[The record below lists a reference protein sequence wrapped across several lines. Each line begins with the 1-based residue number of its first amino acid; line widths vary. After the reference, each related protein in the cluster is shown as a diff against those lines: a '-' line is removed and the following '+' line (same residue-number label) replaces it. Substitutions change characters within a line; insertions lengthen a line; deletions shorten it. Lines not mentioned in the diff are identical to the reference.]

1 MIALPPGPPPRPAFR
16 AMVDELASCRDRID
30 VRAPSEYA
38 EDHVPG
44 AINLPVLDDAQRARV
59 GTIYMQVSAFDARK
73 VGAALVARNI
83 AEIVATHVQ
92 DKPRDWTPL
101 VYCWRGGQRSRSLV
115 HVLNEIGFRAV
126 QLDGGYRAYRR
137 HVVALLA
144 QLPRQ
149 FRYRVVCG
157 LTGSGKSRL
166 IAAIAA
172 EGGQALD
179 LERLACHR
187 GSLLGDIP
195 GAPQPSQK
203 AFESALVDAF
213 AGFEASDPIYVESE
227 SQRIGRL
234 QVPEALLD
242 SMREAS
248 CIRLEATNAQRVAM
262 LEADYAHL
270 AEDPAGFAAQLAPLA
285 KLHGNATIARWR
297 ELMEQGAAKPLV
309 SELLERHYDPSYE
322 RAIRA
327 NFARCRNAAAL
338 HVDDTTDDGFRALAR
353 RLLERAP
360 SSRVA

>member
-16 AMVDELASCRDRID
+16 ATIDALASFRDRID
-30 VRAPSEYA
+30 VRTPSEYG
-38 EDHVPG
+38 EDHVPR
-44 AINLPVLDDAQRARV
+44 AINMPVLDDAQRATV
-59 GTIYMQVSAFDARK
+59 GTIYVQASAFDARK
-73 VGAALVARNI
+73 MGAALVARNI
-83 AEIVATHVQ
+83 ADIVATHVQ
-92 DKPRDWTPL
+92 DKPRDWAPL

-137 HVVALLA
+137 HVVSLLA

-149 FRYRVVCG
+149 FHYRVVCG

-179 LERLACHR
+179 LERLARHR

-203 AFESALVDAF
+203 AFESALIDAF
-213 AGFEASDPIYVESE
+213 TGFDASRPIYVESE

-234 QVPEALLD
+234 QVPEALLE
-242 SMREAS
+242 SMREAA
-248 CIRLEATNAQRVAM
+248 CVRLEATNAQRVAM

-270 AEDPAGFAAQLAPLA
+270 AADPAAFAAQLAPLA
-285 KLHGNATIARWR
+285 KLHGNATIAHWQA
-297 ELMEQGAAKPLV
+297 LMEEGAAEPLV
-309 SELLERHYDPSYE
+309 TDLLERHYDPSYE

-327 NFARCRNAAAL
+327 NFPRHRNAAVV
-338 HVDDTTDDGFRALAR
+338 HVEDTGDDGFRALAR
-353 RLLERAP
+353 RLLDTAV
-360 SSRVA
+360 SSRAA